1 MHALPALVAVLL
13 AQSATSP
20 TPLLLPRDS
29 QALLRAARRAQG
41 EFELTRRWHLPAAP
55 SASRCD
61 ELVGRFC
68 YWHGDDRDQPPP
80 EPERIGRA
88 RDALLDKLDSLAAL
102 LPGDAW
108 IAGQR
113 AASVGAAAM

>member
-1 MHALPALVAVLL
+1 MHALPALVAALL

-29 QALLRAARRAQG
+29 QALLRAAHRAQG
-41 EFELTRRWHLPAAP
+41 EFELTRRWH
-55 SASRCD
+55 
-61 ELVGRFC
+61 
-68 YWHGDDRDQPPP
+68 
-80 EPERIGRA
+80 
-88 RDALLDKLDSLAAL
+88 

>member
-1 MHALPALVAVLL
+1 MGGTEKKH
-13 AQSATSP
+13 
-20 TPLLLPRDS
+20 PRGAGRKPGRPGCTFLKRS
-29 QALLRAARRAQG
+29 RARAP
-41 EFELTRRWHLPAAP
+41 RPH
-55 SASRCD
+55 
-61 ELVGRFC
+61 
-68 YWHGDDRDQPPP
+68 WHGDDRDQPPP